1 LAKITKDT
9 LVPISLVITIVLVTV
24 WLSQT
29 HFTASANAKDIIEV
43 KKDIKIIRRIDR
55 RLSRIEGKLNIEP
68 LTNEEGE
75 N

>member
-1 LAKITKDT
+1 MNKISKET
-9 LVPISLVITIVLVTV
+9 LIPISLVITIVIVTV

-29 HFTASANAKDIIEV
+29 HFTTKANAKDIIEV

-55 RLSRIEGKLNIEP
+55 RLSRIEGKLNIKP
-68 LTNEEGE
+68 TTNEER